1 MIMIFQ
7 ANTIIYPGAVMIIS
21 FDTSIANTTVT
32 SSSSSYNFTF
42 GTELQWINNLHECQE
57 INIFWL

>member
-7 ANTIIYPGAVMIIS
+7 ANTIINPGAVMIIS

-32 SSSSSYNFTF
+32 SSCSSYNFTF